1 LSKILNVNPDHM
13 ALKVKLDT
21 SGRRGKE
28 VTLVTNIQ
36 HNPQVI
42 DDLESK
48 LKKHCGAGGT
58 SYAKTIEIQGDQVE
72 KIKKFLTKEGFKV
85 N

>member
-1 LSKILNVNPDHM
+1 MAVN
-13 ALKVKLDT
+13 VKLDR

-28 VTLVTNIQ
+28 VTVISNIQ

-42 DDLESK
+42 EDLEKK

-58 SYAKTIEIQGDQVE
+58 SYAKTIEIQGNQVD
-72 KIKKFLTKEGFKV
+72 KVTAFLEKEGFNVKG
-85 N
+85 

>member
-1 LSKILNVNPDHM
+1 MAIKIR
-13 ALKVKLDT
+13 KET
-21 SGRRGKE
+21 GGRRGKT
-28 VTLVTNIQ
+28 VTMISNIK

-42 DDLESK
+42 ENLEKK

-58 SYAKTIEIQGDQVE
+58 SYAKTIEIQGDHVD
-72 KIKKFLTKEGFKV
+72 KVRKFLVKEGFDI

>member
-1 LSKILNVNPDHM
+1 MAIKIR
-13 ALKVKLDT
+13 KET
-21 SGRRGKE
+21 GGRRGKT
-28 VTLVTNIQ
+28 VTMISNIK

-42 DDLESK
+42 EDLEKK

-58 SYAKTIEIQGDQVE
+58 SYAKTIEIQGDHVD
-72 KIKKFLTKEGFKV
+72 KVRKFLEKEGFNV

>member
-1 LSKILNVNPDHM
+1 MAIKIR
-13 ALKVKLDT
+13 KET
-21 SGRRGKE
+21 GGRRGKT
-28 VTLVTNIQ
+28 VTMISNIK

-42 DDLESK
+42 EDLEKK

-58 SYAKTIEIQGDQVE
+58 SYAKTIEIQGDHVD
-72 KIKKFLTKEGFKV
+72 KVRKFLENEGFNV

>member
-1 LSKILNVNPDHM
+1 MAIKIR
-13 ALKVKLDT
+13 KET
-21 SGRRGKE
+21 GGRRGKT
-28 VTLVTNIQ
+28 VTMISNIQ

-42 DDLESK
+42 EDLEKK

-58 SYAKTIEIQGDQVE
+58 SYAKTIEIQGDHVE
-72 KIKKFLTKEGFKV
+72 KVRKFLQKEGYNV